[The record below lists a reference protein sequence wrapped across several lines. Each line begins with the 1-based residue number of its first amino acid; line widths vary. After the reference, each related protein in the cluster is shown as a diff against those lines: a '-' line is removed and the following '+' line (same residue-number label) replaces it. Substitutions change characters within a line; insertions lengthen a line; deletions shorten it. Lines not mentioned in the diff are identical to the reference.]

1 MDSENVLG
9 NVVGSLINR
18 NRDDFSG
25 CNGIW
30 IILLLFLFNGGMWGT
45 NRFGTAAT
53 TQEVAVG
60 NMFTQIDNGIRS
72 VERSISDNGYATL
85 DQFGKTNMA
94 IQGTGNNIAQAIAES
109 TFTAK
114 DCCCQTQRNLDGIKY
129 ELSKGID
136 NNRYELTR
144 DVDALRYDTAKQTC
158 TITSNA
164 TDNTQKILDKL
175 CQMESNAKDNEIA
188 RLRSD
193 LQAAQI
199 TLAQS
204 VQTQNIVSTLKPSP
218 VPAYVVGNPY
228 CNCGNIA
235 SGTTIV

>member
-1 MDSENVLG
+1 MDENVLG

-30 IILLLFLFNGGMWGT
+30 IILLLFMFSGGMWGT
-45 NRFGTAAT
+45 NRFANPAT
-53 TQEVAVG
+53 TQDVAAS
-60 NMFTQIDNGIRS
+60 NMFTQIDNGIRA
-72 VERSISDNGYATL
+72 VQKGIADNGYATL
-85 DQFGKTNMA
+85 DQFGRTNLT
-94 IQGTGNNIAQAIAES
+94 IQGTGNNLAQAIAES
-109 TFTAK
+109 TFAAK
-114 DCCCQTQRNLDGIKY
+114 DCCCQTQRNLDGVKY

-144 DVDALRYDTAKQTC
+144 NVDALRYDTAQQTC
-158 TITSNA
+158 AITTNA
-164 TDNTQKILDKL
+164 TANTQKILDKL

-193 LQAAQI
+193 LQATQL

-204 VQTQNIVSTLKPSP
+204 VQTQNIVSTLKPPP

-235 SGTTIV
+235 GGTTIV

>member
-1 MDSENVLG
+1 MDENVLG

-30 IILLLFLFNGGMWGT
+30 IILLLFMFGGGAWGA
-45 NRFGTAAT
+45 NRFGNTAT
-53 TQEVAVG
+53 TQDVAVG
-60 NMFTQIDNGIRS
+60 NMFNQLSSDVRA
-72 VERSISDNGYATL
+72 VERSVSDNGYATL
-85 DQFGKTNMA
+85 DQFGRNNML
-94 IQGTGNNIAQAIAES
+94 IQGTGNNLAQAIAES
-109 TFTAK
+109 TFAAK
-114 DCCCQTQRNLDGIKY
+114 DCCCQTQRNLDGVKY

-144 DVDALRYDTAKQTC
+144 NVDALRYDTAQQTC
-158 TITSNA
+158 AITTNA
-164 TDNTQKILDKL
+164 TANTQKILDKL

-193 LQAAQI
+193 LQAAQL

-204 VQTQNIVSTLKPSP
+204 AQTQNIVSTLKPPP

-235 SGTTIV
+235 GGTTIV